1 MLGANPLGVAVR
13 DRREQQELV
22 GRHLEALLADPALTQ
37 QHRLP
42 AVQQRVHRRAPLLQ
56 RWRHHD
62 PASRTDVRMT
72 PAPQGSEGTP
82 IISETFCPGQ
92 FHWSC

>member
-1 MLGANPLGVAVR
+1 M
-13 DRREQQELV
+13 